1 MTIFKPTEI
10 DVDRV
15 NVMGDTMMGMPPGK
29 KCAVGVDRGGEYE
42 GKAVWYMDRLGKKFP
57 ALKID
62 FAGALNEQ
70 IDIITV
76 HSPACSQN

>member
-1 MTIFKPTEI
+1 MFKPSEL
-10 DVDRV
+10 DVERV
-15 NVMGDTMMGMPPGK
+15 KVIGNSMMALPPGK
-29 KCAVGVDRGGEYE
+29 KSAVGVDRGGEYE
-42 GKAVWYMDRLGKKFP
+42 GKAVWYMDRLRKAFP
-57 ALKID
+57 ALTVE